1 MSSDIKT
8 QKLDKKK
15 HSPTRDSFRLLA
27 TGCDDPRI

>member
-1 MSSDIKT
+1 MSSDIRT

-15 HSPTRDSFRLLA
+15 HRLIRDTFRLLA